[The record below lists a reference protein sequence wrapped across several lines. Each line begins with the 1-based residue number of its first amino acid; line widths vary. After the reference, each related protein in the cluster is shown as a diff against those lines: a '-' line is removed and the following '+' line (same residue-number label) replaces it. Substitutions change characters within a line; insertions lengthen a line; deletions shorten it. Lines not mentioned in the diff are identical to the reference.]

1 MQDRGVGKVFRISDD
16 PRATEPIKRDDKP
29 IEVLKLE
36 LPSLGLVRE
45 YEAKKESYVKSS
57 MKEFLKELKQG
68 KRKE

>member
-1 MQDRGVGKVFRISDD
+1 
-16 PRATEPIKRDDKP
+16 
-29 IEVLKLE
+29 